1 MSEETLVQNE
11 VAPESGAPEAKPQ
24 ASVTEKG
31 DSAEQK
37 TAESPKKTPKK
48 TKAKYY
54 IPLKPGQQLTGK
66 VKTIADFGAFIDLN
80 MAIDGLVHISELA
93 RRRVQNVKDVLSEGQ
108 EVTVWVKTV
117 DTERG
122 RIGLTMIKPI
132 ERRYSDI
139 SEGDVLE
146 GEVKRI
152 EGFGVFV
159 DIGLAREGL
168 VHVSEL
174 SHEYVKSASDVVA
187 VGDKVQVKVLKVD
200 PRKKQVNLSIK
211 ALQEAPARPEAEEAA
226 AAEEYMEEYVE
237 EEPMPTAFGVAFAKV
252 GTPVKRTKK
261 QRHTRRR
268 PNRQLDD
275 VIARTLKSTAERK

>member
-1 MSEETLVQNE
+1 MSEETIVQNE
-11 VAPESGAPEAKPQ
+11 VAPESGAQEV
-24 ASVTEKG
+24 SVTEKG
-31 DSAEQK
+31 DTVEQT
-37 TAESPKKTPKK
+37 TAETPQKSPKKS
-48 TKAKYY
+48 KAKYY
-54 IPLKPGQQLTGK
+54 IPLKPGQELTGK

-108 EVTVWVKTV
+108 EVTVWVKSV

-122 RIGLTMIKPI
+122 RIGLTMIKPV

-159 DIGLAREGL
+159 DIGLEREGL
-168 VHVSEL
+168 VHVSQL
-174 SHEYVKSASDVVA
+174 SHEYVKAASDVVS
-187 VGDKVQVKVLKVD
+187 VGDKVQVKVLKID

-211 ALQEAPARPEAEEAA
+211 ALQEAPASDQGQPEETETY
-226 AAEEYMEEYVE
+226 EVFED
-237 EEPMPTAFGVAFAKV
+237 EEPMPTAFGAAFAKI
-252 GTPVKRTKK
+252 GTPVKRVK
-261 QRHTRRR
+261 QRRHRRR
-268 PNRQLDD
+268 RTTRQMDD
-275 VIARTLKSTAERK
+275 VIARTLKSSEKRK

>member
-11 VAPESGAPEAKPQ
+11 VAPESGAPE

-108 EVTVWVKTV
+108 EVTVWVKNV

-139 SEGDVLE
+139 SAGDVLE

-174 SHEYVKSASDVVA
+174 SHEYVKSAADVVS

-211 ALQEAPARPEAEEAA
+211 ALQEAPAREEEEAEE
-226 AAEEYMEEYVE
+226 EYIEEYVE
-237 EEPMPTAFGVAFAKV
+237 EEPAPTAFAAAFAKI
-252 GTPVKRTKK
+252 GTPVKRPKK
-261 QRHTRRR
+261 QRRARRR
-268 PNRQLDD
+268 NRQMDD
-275 VIARTLKSTAERK
+275 VIARTLKRTEERK

>member
-1 MSEETLVQNE
+1 MSEETIVQNE
-11 VAPESGAPEAKPQ
+11 VAPESGAPEAT
-24 ASVTEKG
+24 VTEKG
-31 DSAEQK
+31 DTVEQK
-37 TAESPKKTPKK
+37 AAEAPKKTPKK
-48 TKAKYY
+48 KKAKYY

-80 MAIDGLVHISELA
+80 MAIDGLVHISELT
-93 RRRVQNVKDVLSEGQ
+93 RGRVQNVKDVLSEGQ
-108 EVTVWVKTV
+108 EVTVWVKSV

-122 RIGLTMIKPI
+122 RIGLTMIKPV

-139 SEGDVLE
+139 SAGDVLE

-174 SHEYVKSASDVVA
+174 SHEYVKSAADVVS
-187 VGDKVQVKVLKVD
+187 VGDKVQVKVLNVD

-211 ALQEAPARPEAEEAA
+211 ALQEAPAREKEAFEAEAFED
-226 AAEEYMEEYVE
+226 YVE
-237 EEPMPTAFGVAFAKV
+237 EEPMPTAFAAAFAKI
-252 GTPVKRTKK
+252 GTPVKRPKRQ
-261 QRHTRRR
+261 QRPRRR
-268 PNRQLDD
+268 NRRQMDD
-275 VIARTLKSTAERK
+275 VIARTLKNSNKRK

>member
-11 VAPESGAPEAKPQ
+11 VAPENGAPEA
-24 ASVTEKG
+24 SVTETG
-31 DSAEQK
+31 DSAVQK
-37 TAESPKKTPKK
+37 AESPKKTPKK

-174 SHEYVKSASDVVA
+174 SHEYVKSAADVVS

-211 ALQEAPARPEAEEAA
+211 ALQEAPAREAEEAED
-226 AAEEYMEEYVE
+226 EEYFEEFVE
-237 EEPMPTAFGVAFAKV
+237 EEPAPTAFAAAFAKI

-261 QRHTRRR
+261 QRRAHRRR
-268 PNRQLDD
+268 NRQMDE
-275 VIARTLKSTAERK
+275 VIARTLKSTSERK